1 MAHNFKLTGDY
12 YVSVDGSDSNDGLT
26 PDTPKRTIQAGL
38 NLITTSNRTLIIGA
52 GVYQES
58 ISKSFLGILGA
69 VINADGVVI
78 LKSINANTIFITV
91 GGQGSNGTTINGIIF
106 KNYLNISGGSNN
118 GASGWFTNCTFDN
131 VSININPGSSGYV
144 DYTSCVFT
152 NSNLNL
158 NNSNTP
164 NRVTKSLLFN
174 SFFILPALSTFLNNY
189 VKYSQLS
196 TNLSSVDFNYNNIQD
211 SVIIRNTASVVT
223 SGVIQDTYG
232 RYYDLSIATSTG
244 SGTIGDPFG
253 RPLTAGAG
261 FDFATHRILYSTF
274 NVNSFSLDPKFN
286 DIEAQDFTL
295 QADSPHLG
303 RASDSTNIGGTSYAL
318 RYAALG
324 NTFNTNATVVD
335 LEQRG
340 EDWIVDLPATSG
352 SVVSAPIFVNNVPKV
367 LQTIRYNGR
376 LEFNKAVTPPSDGNN
391 INVPDNFTYESTTQP
406 PDVAGANPDRLVYEM
421 RFSTQVAEPTTSGEW
436 DNDGLWT
443 AGNYGVFEWNTKPSV
458 DTGGI
463 GNGNPTFNVADTPT
477 FLQATWIQLR
487 IILRN
492 DYGA

>member
-26 PDTPKRTIQAGL
+26 KDTPKRTVQAGL
-38 NLITTSNRTLIIGA
+38 NLMTVSNRILIIGS
-52 GVYQES
+52 GVYKES
-58 ISKSFLGILGA
+58 LSRTVTVSGVVVSGDGHVIITGRSITLNVQTNIGSNITFNNISFKDYSTFSIVCGNSCRADFNNCELINSALTGAIVGGTGSSTLINCKILYTSIVTTGHPFTYNKCIVIASPLTANNIGSITNSYIDA
-69 VINADGVVI
+69 VITRLATLNHNNITNKSPIIMNVATTLTSDTPVQDVYGRWYNPLNAGSGGDG
-78 LKSINANTIFITV
+78 TV
-91 GGQGSNGTTINGIIF
+91 G
-106 KNYLNISGGSNN
+106 
-118 GASGWFTNCTFDN
+118 D
-131 VSININPGSSGYV
+131 P
-144 DYTSCVFT
+144 
-152 NSNLNL
+152 
-158 NNSNTP
+158 
-164 NRVTKSLLFN
+164 
-174 SFFILPALSTFLNNY
+174 
-189 VKYSQLS
+189 
-196 TNLSSVDFNYNNIQD
+196 
-211 SVIIRNTASVVT
+211 
-223 SGVIQDTYG
+223 YG
-232 RYYDLSIATSTG
+232 RA
-244 SGTIGDPFG
+244 
-253 RPLTAGAG
+253 LTAGAG
-261 FDFATHRILYSTF
+261 FDFATHRILYPST
-274 NVNSFSLDPKFN
+274 NANSFSLDPKFN

-303 RASDSTNIGGTSYAL
+303 KASDSTNIGGTSYAL

-324 NTFNTNATVVD
+324 NTFNANATVVD

-367 LQTIRYNGR
+367 LQRIRYNGR
-376 LEFNKAVTPPSDGNN
+376 LEFNKAVTPPVSGSNV
-391 INVPDNFTYESTTQP
+391 NVPDNFTYDSTTQP

-443 AGNYGVFEWNTKPSV
+443 AGDYGVFEWNAKPSV
-458 DTGGI
+458 DTLGI
-463 GNGNPTFNVADTPT
+463 GNGNPTFNIADTPT